1 MICVTLVEEEQN
13 TSFADLKTMS
23 TQTIQHPA
31 NKPLIDI
38 VGINAS
44 GNGRSC
50 EEHKCCGRHVIAID
64 VVLRLRS
71 VQVCIDGVEKPAI
84 AANWVTDGIDRCRV
98 GFLKAKYAENEGS
111 SEEYDGRL
119 VQVVSIYDKNSESS
133 EDRAAARRFY
143 GCCQAAF
150 IEVERQEGGGGCGK
164 IQRNK
169 ITTNKKKATEIPASK
184 DKQNKKRSYDE
195 FHDNDGDTE

>member
-1 MICVTLVEEEQN
+1 
-13 TSFADLKTMS
+13 MS
-23 TQTIQHPA
+23 TIQHPA
-31 NKPLIDI
+31 SKPLIDI
-38 VGINAS
+38 VGTNAS

-71 VQVCIDGVEKPAI
+71 VQVRIDGVEKPAI
-84 AANWVTDGIDRCRV
+84 AAIWVTDGIDRCRV
-98 GFLKAKYAENEGS
+98 GFLKAKYAEKEGS

-150 IEVERQEGGGGCGK
+150 IEVERQGGGGGK
-164 IQRNK
+164 SQRK
-169 ITTNKKKATEIPASK
+169 KVTINKKKAKEAPTSK
-184 DKQNKKRSYDE
+184 EQSNKKRAYELLCASDSSD
-195 FHDNDGDTE
+195 DNGTTE

>member
-1 MICVTLVEEEQN
+1 
-13 TSFADLKTMS
+13 MS
-23 TQTIQHPA
+23 TIQHPA
-31 NKPLIDI
+31 SKPLINI
-38 VGINAS
+38 VGTNAS

-71 VQVCIDGVEKPAI
+71 VQVRIDGVEKPAI
-84 AANWVTDGIDRCRV
+84 AAIWVTDGIDRCRV
-98 GFLKAKYAENEGS
+98 GFLKAKYAEKEGS

-150 IEVERQEGGGGCGK
+150 IEVERQGGGGGGK
-164 IQRNK
+164 SQRK
-169 ITTNKKKATEIPASK
+169 KVTINKKKAKEAPTSK
-184 DKQNKKRSYDE
+184 EQSNKKRAYELLCASDSSD
-195 FHDNDGDTE
+195 DNGTTE